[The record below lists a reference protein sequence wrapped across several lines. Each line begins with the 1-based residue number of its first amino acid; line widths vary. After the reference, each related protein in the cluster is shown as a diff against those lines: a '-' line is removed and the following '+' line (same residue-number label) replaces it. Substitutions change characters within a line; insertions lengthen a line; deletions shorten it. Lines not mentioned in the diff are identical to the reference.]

1 MRWIIIPVR
10 IWVRKAHP
18 KKRIVLCLRVSP
30 RGLTPITPSGR
41 VCNNRAPKRSSV
53 REYSTTRV
61 PNLSQSSISSPKLTR
76 TKPCDLSPFTYP
88 TGFLV
93 PCLLVFVFNWLKSTQ
108 LHDGTPRGRGIELT
122 AIDSIAAD
130 LAKTGYAASRAKRE
144 ELTREHEQ
152 SLISQ
157 LVQLEQE
164 LLRIKE
170 LSSLSTTAKSRCHL
184 AWGRSLKNVFPWSQ
198 VS

>member
-1 MRWIIIPVR
+1 M
-10 IWVRKAHP
+10 AYSYY
-18 KKRIVLCLRVSP
+18 KKEASP
-30 RGLTPITPSGR
+30 RG
-41 VCNNRAPKRSSV
+41 
-53 REYSTTRV
+53 
-61 PNLSQSSISSPKLTR
+61 Q
-76 TKPCDLSPFTYP
+76 
-88 TGFLV
+88 
-93 PCLLVFVFNWLKSTQ
+93 
-108 LHDGTPRGRGIELT
+108 GIELT

-157 LVQLEQE
+157 LFQLEQE

-184 AWGRSLKNVFPWSQ
+184 AWGLSLKNVFPWSQ

>member
-1 MRWIIIPVR
+1 M
-10 IWVRKAHP
+10 AYSYY
-18 KKRIVLCLRVSP
+18 KKEASP
-30 RGLTPITPSGR
+30 RG
-41 VCNNRAPKRSSV
+41 
-53 REYSTTRV
+53 
-61 PNLSQSSISSPKLTR
+61 Q
-76 TKPCDLSPFTYP
+76 
-88 TGFLV
+88 
-93 PCLLVFVFNWLKSTQ
+93 
-108 LHDGTPRGRGIELT
+108 GIELT

-198 VS
+198 RGLSLMSIRHWRKSELTKLVPCPSEPRWASRGFLSFPSLSTRTSRKASEATCSEWRNAFVRP